1 MNTVVIKEVRVIY
14 IAMEFHVVQFTNMET
29 QRDISSLL
37 ILDEKC
43 CRIVLTALS
52 LCIDLCPDM
61 YYRINFLLSL
71 PF

>member
-14 IAMEFHVVQFTNMET
+14 IAMEFRVVQFTHMEA

-37 ILDEKC
+37 ILDQIY

-52 LCIDLCPDM
+52 FHSVFALILGPICITELIFC
-61 YYRINFLLSL
+61 
-71 PF
+71 